1 MRMDPTRK
9 CSNCAD
15 VEKFG
20 VFGHSNSR
28 KHSHFREH
36 SNFQYQHRLVLIQA
50 HGDWLQQWLNE
61 GWDGYLFTFM
71 FNQLPGSRHA
81 MVRQMHQQ
89 ILRWYGR
96 LATRTV
102 RKTRSPVWI
111 PFLPK
116 GIFVPD
122 LPVPKRSKQNIGDV
136 STNDGLHMDGIV
148 VANRWARIPE
158 TLDDYFEENL
168 GTYLTSKLRHVDVQR
183 ITHRAEYVTEYA
195 LKSLKRP
202 TFSEDDILVLPRT
215 LSELPNRHAR
225 HPFDRS
231 DPHWGT

>member
-20 VFGHSNSR
+20 VFGHSNSQ
-28 KHSHFREH
+28 KYDPVREH
-36 SNFQYQHRLVLIQA
+36 SNFQYQQRLALIQA
-50 HGDWLQQWLNE
+50 HGAWAQQWLDR
-61 GWDGYLFTFM
+61 GWDGYLFTFL

-81 MVRQMHQQ
+81 MVQQMHQQ

-102 RKTRSPVWI
+102 RKLRSPVWV

-122 LPVPKRSKQNIGDV
+122 LPVPKRSKQDIRDV
-136 STNDGLHMDGIV
+136 STNDGLHMHGIV
-148 VANRWARIPE
+148 GP
-158 TLDDYFEENL
+158 
-168 GTYLTSKLRHVDVQR
+168 
-183 ITHRAEYVTEYA
+183 
-195 LKSLKRP
+195 
-202 TFSEDDILVLPRT
+202 
-215 LSELPNRHAR
+215 
-225 HPFDRS
+225 
-231 DPHWGT
+231 